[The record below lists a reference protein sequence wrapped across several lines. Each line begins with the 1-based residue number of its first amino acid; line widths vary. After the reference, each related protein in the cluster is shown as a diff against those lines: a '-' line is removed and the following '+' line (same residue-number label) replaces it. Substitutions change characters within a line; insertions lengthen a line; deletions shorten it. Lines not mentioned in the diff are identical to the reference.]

1 MSNDKERITKLKL
14 DEDWNIVD
22 PEEEVKNSKKLAK
35 ISSEIA
41 ELKARR
47 SWIMQDVYDI
57 DEEILELEVKLKQ
70 LQS

>member
-1 MSNDKERITKLKL
+1 MEERVTKLKL
-14 DEDWNIVD
+14 DEDGNIVD
-22 PEEEVKNSKKLAK
+22 PEEEVKNSEKLAK

-47 SWIMQDVYDI
+47 GWIMQDVYDI